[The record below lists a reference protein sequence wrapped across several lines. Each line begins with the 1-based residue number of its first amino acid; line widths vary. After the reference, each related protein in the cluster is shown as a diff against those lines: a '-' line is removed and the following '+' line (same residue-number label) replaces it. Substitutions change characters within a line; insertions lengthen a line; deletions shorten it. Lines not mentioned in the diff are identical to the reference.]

1 MTEEVLRRLC
11 NCSAESTWEERSK
24 HLKEFAL
31 SLKSSGHNEKFRVT
45 VFRKAVARFEKE
57 LTNHN
62 EGVADIYR
70 SREERNKQTEARG
83 GKSSKDTW
91 FRQKSDNGETVA
103 SVVRVP
109 FMPDN
114 KLKKRAEE
122 VLKNHK
128 SPAGLH
134 TKVQEGGGSKLEHSL
149 MRSDPFPRQRCQR
162 ADCPVGTEDEGCKD
176 ACFQNHV
183 NYTIMCVRCENSR
196 REWKEQATH
205 PNDNAVS
212 NSEAD
217 NSPPPRCIYCGEYS
231 RGCYVRFGQH
241 IAKYK
246 QRKNFMW
253 RHVEEYHGGV
263 MGPDPHKDFFM
274 KLEAIDVDPIR
285 RILRESVRICQ
296 CRDEASK
303 EKSKDDNV
311 VLMNGK
317 DEFFGVKLVQPN
329 FIQE

>member
-1 MTEEVLRRLC
+1 MLPPPLGTRFQDGKLVIMPEFVEEDRGRDRDKVVGELLRTMADSITPMLLFEEDVCSNYQDGKLPILDLKVWKAQSQEGPTLIRHDFYKKPMASQATLRASTAYPTPQLRAIMTEEVLRRLR
-11 NCSAESTWEERSK
+11 NCSPESTWEERGK
-24 HLKEFAL
+24 HLTEFAL

-91 FRQKSDNGETVA
+91 FRQKSDNGETVT
-103 SVVRVP
+103 SVLRVP
-109 FMPDN
+109 FMPGN

-162 ADCPVGTEDEGCKD
+162 ADCPVGTEDR
-176 ACFQNHV
+176 A
-183 NYTIMCVRCENSR
+183 
-196 REWKEQATH
+196 
-205 PNDNAVS
+205 
-212 NSEAD
+212 
-217 NSPPPRCIYCGEYS
+217 
-231 RGCYVRFGQH
+231 
-241 IAKYK
+241 AKT
-246 QRKNFMW
+246 
-253 RHVEEYHGGV
+253 
-263 MGPDPHKDFFM
+263 
-274 KLEAIDVDPIR
+274 
-285 RILRESVRICQ
+285 
-296 CRDEASK
+296 
-303 EKSKDDNV
+303 
-311 VLMNGK
+311 
-317 DEFFGVKLVQPN
+317 LV
-329 FIQE
+329 FRTM